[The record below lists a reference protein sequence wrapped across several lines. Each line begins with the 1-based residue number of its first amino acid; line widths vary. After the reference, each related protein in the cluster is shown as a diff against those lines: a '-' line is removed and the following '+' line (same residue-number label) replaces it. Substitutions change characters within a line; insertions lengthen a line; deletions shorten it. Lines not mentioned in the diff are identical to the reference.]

1 VISWFGHRNAY
12 RMAVGCLLL
21 AGAAGGC
28 ARPGDYIWFHQLPQ
42 ETTLASN
49 EYVIGIG
56 DVVSIHVFSR
66 EEMTVHQRVR
76 TDGRLSLLLI
86 GDVEAKG
93 KRPSALK
100 AELEGRLKDYIV
112 SPNVVVNVEEAQ
124 PIVILFFGE
133 IAHVGAVPLDH
144 DTRLA
149 HAMALAGG
157 LTDFASK
164 DSIFVV
170 RSDPKPMR
178 IRFNYEGI
186 YRNVDG
192 AGDFKL
198 HRGDMVEVE

>member
-1 VISWFGHRNAY
+1 VISWFGQRDSFTIA
-12 RMAVGCLLL
+12 GCLVL
-21 AGAAGGC
+21 ACATGGC
-28 ARPGDYIWFHQLPQ
+28 ARPGEYVWFQQLPQ

-49 EYVIGIG
+49 EYIIGVG
-56 DVVSIHVFSR
+56 DVVSIHVFGR
-66 EEMTVHQRVR
+66 EEMTVHERVR

-100 AELEGRLKDYIV
+100 AELEARLKDYIV

-133 IAHVGAVPLDH
+133 VAHVGAVSLDH

-157 LTDFASK
+157 LSDFASK
-164 DSIFVV
+164 DGIFLV
-170 RSDPKPMR
+170 RSDPRPMR
-178 IRFNYEGI
+178 IRFSYEAI
-186 YRNVDG
+186 YRNIGG